1 MFLHLLRNMLSASL
15 VAGPSE
21 YGAVNGGV
29 IVTFITNYGLR
40 SPIETIDEKYSFSR
54 MGIYKS
60 ARCHLEHSH
69 T

>member
-1 MFLHLLRNMLSASL
+1 MFSQLLNDVLSASL
-15 VAGPSE
+15 AAGSSE